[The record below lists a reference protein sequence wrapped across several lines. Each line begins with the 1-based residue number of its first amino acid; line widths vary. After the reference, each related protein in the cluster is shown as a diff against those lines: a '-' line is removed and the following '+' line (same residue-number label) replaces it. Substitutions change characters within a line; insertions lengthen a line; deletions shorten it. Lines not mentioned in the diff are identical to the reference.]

1 MKYIRYS
8 RYAPE
13 AADDIDLQE
22 LMNRL
27 SDFFLQSGF
36 DSQFGIYE
44 MDMDQ
49 SQEQRMEQLRQAI
62 LRALQEGDLIPPEM
76 LEQLT
81 QNADTSQSKE
91 LRDLIDQIIERMEQE
106 GYITQQQSARITPP
120 PSET

>member
-36 DSQFGIYE
+36 ESQYGIYE
-44 MDMDQ
+44 MDMQ
-49 SQEQRMEQLRQAI
+49 KSREQHDGAAARGDSAGAGRGRPVPPEMMEQL
-62 LRALQEGDLIPPEM
+62 LQNPDLS
-76 LEQLT
+76 
-81 QNADTSQSKE
+81 QNQE
-91 LRDLIDQIIERMEQE
+91 LSDLIDQIIQRMEEE
-106 GYITQQQSARITPP
+106 GLHFDSSSSRRA
-120 PSET
+120 